1 MIQIILVFTF
11 ILLGQRLKMFCCSSV
26 AELTPRGE
34 SGVSMHFRGSPMHFR
49 DLLSHQQ
56 SSDSSHA
63 WLNTG
68 HVVKACMRKVKNNAI
83 VNEVD
88 MQYKRFL

>member
-1 MIQIILVFTF
+1 MHCIILCIQFTL
-11 ILLGQRLKMFCCSSV
+11 IL
-26 AELTPRGE
+26 
-34 SGVSMHFRGSPMHFR
+34 HFR
-49 DLLSHQQ
+49 DLPSHQQ
-56 SSDSSHA
+56 SSDCSHA

-68 HVVKACMRKVKNNAI
+68 HIFKACMRKVKNNAI